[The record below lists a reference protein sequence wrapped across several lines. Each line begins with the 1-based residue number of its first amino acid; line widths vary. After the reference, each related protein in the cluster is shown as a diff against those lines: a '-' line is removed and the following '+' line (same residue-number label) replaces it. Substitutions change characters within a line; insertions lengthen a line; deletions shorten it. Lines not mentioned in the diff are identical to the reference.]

1 MTNFKLDKRL
11 IGNKYNPLIIAEIG
25 INHEGQLWKA
35 KKMIDDAYAA
45 GCECV
50 KFQYHIPEEEMIKN
64 NTIPGNAKESI
75 WSIIKRCTLNE
86 SQEIELFEYVK
97 KKNMI
102 YLSTPFSKQAA
113 EKLYQMGVS
122 GFKIGSGEC
131 NNFPLIDFIS
141 RYKKPIILSTGMND
155 LKKIKTSI
163 EIIKKNKCAFALM
176 HCVSLYPTPYNKLNL
191 NKMLKLKK
199 IYPNIPIGLSDHTL
213 GIHASLAAVSLG
225 ANIIEKHFTSSK
237 KWKGPDISISIDKND
252 LKTLKIFSE
261 DIFSTLSNNITEK
274 KMRSFEKK
282 TIDFAYSSVVSTTE
296 IEKGKKLNKKNI
308 WVKRPGLGDYLAKD
322 YKILLGKKAKRK
334 ILANRYIK
342 KKDLY

>member
-1 MTNFKLDKRL
+1 MINFKLDKRFVS
-11 IGNKYNPLIIAEIG
+11 NSHKPLIIAEIG

-35 KKMIDDAYAA
+35 KKMVDDAYSA

-64 NTIPGNAKESI
+64 NTIPGNANESI
-75 WSIIKRCTLNE
+75 WNIIERCALSE
-86 SQEIELFEYVK
+86 KEELELFEYVK
-97 KKNMI
+97 KKNLI
-102 YLSTPFSKQAA
+102 YLSTPFSKKAA
-113 EKLYQMGVS
+113 EKLFKMGVS

-141 RYKKPIILSTGMND
+141 KYKKPIILSTGMND
-155 LKKIKTSI
+155 INKIKKSVK
-163 EIIKKNKCAFALM
+163 IIKKNKCQFSIL
-176 HCVSLYPTPYNKLNL
+176 HCVSLYPTPYDKLNL
-191 NKMLKLKK
+191 NRMIKLKK

-237 KWKGPDISISIDKND
+237 KWRGPDIPISIDKSD
-252 LKTLKIFSE
+252 LQLLKKFSE
-261 DIFSTLSNNITEK
+261 DIFLTLKNVPEK

-282 TIDFAYSSVVSTTE
+282 TINFAYSSVVT
-296 IEKGKKLNKKNI
+296 IKDIKKGEKLNKKNI

-322 YKILLGKKAKRK
+322 FNKLLGKKVTRK
-334 ILANRYIK
+334 IQKNKFLK
-342 KKDLY
+342 KKDLI

>member
-1 MTNFKLDKRL
+1 MINFKLGKRL
-11 IGNKYNPLIIAEIG
+11 ISDRHKPLIIAEIG

-35 KKMIDDAYAA
+35 KKMVDDAHLA

-50 KFQYHIPEEEMIKN
+50 KFQYHIPEDEMIKN
-64 NTIPGNAKESI
+64 NTVPGNSKESI
-75 WSIIKRCTLNE
+75 WNIIKRCALNE

-97 KKNMI
+97 KKNLI
-102 YLSTPFSKQAA
+102 YLSTPFSKNAA

-131 NNFPLIDFIS
+131 NNLPLIDFIS
-141 RYKKPIILSTGMND
+141 QYKRPIILSTGMND
-155 LKKIKTSI
+155 FNMIKKSI
-163 EIIKKNKCAFALM
+163 EIIKKNKCSFAIL

-199 IYPNIPIGLSDHTL
+199 IYPNIPVGLSDHTL

-237 KWKGPDISISIDKND
+237 RWKGPDIPISIDKND
-252 LKTLKIFSE
+252 LKFLKIFSE
-261 DIFSTLSNNITEK
+261 DIFSTLSNNIVEK
-274 KMRSFEKK
+274 KMRSYEKK
-282 TIDFAYSSVVSTTE
+282 TIDFAYSSVVTTKQV
-296 IEKGKKLNKKNI
+296 EKGEKLNNKNI

-322 YKILLGKKAKRK
+322 YKTLLGKKTKRK
-334 ILANRYIK
+334 ILANKYIK
-342 KKDLY
+342 KTDLH